1 VKKRESDVRGDS
13 FLSIYF
19 SFYLLLLL
27 LFGAR
32 EGGSSSAALCVTAVA
47 RRQVCSGDSQ
57 LPKELI
63 ERERGRESG
72 SKIR

>member
-1 VKKRESDVRGDS
+1 VTSGGDS

-27 LFGAR
+27 VFGAR
-32 EGGSSSAALCVTAVA
+32 ERGGSSSAALCVTAVA

-63 ERERGRESG
+63 EREVERVGV
-72 SKIR
+72 K

>member
-1 VKKRESDVRGDS
+1 MLE
-13 FLSIYF
+13 LET
-19 SFYLLLLL
+19 
-27 LFGAR
+27 R

-63 ERERGRESG
+63 EREREVERVGV
-72 SKIR
+72 K